1 MENLMCKMHDAPE
14 IVDAAMDHVVDYY
27 FQVNERI
34 LASAAD
40 LIDVFFIGNDFGSQ
54 AGPLISPAM
63 FRRFIVP
70 HLKRL
75 TGLAHDYG
83 LKVMMHC

>member
-14 IVDAAMDHVVDYY
+14 IVDAVMDHVVDYY

-34 LASAAD
+34 FASAAD

-54 AGPLISPAM
+54 AG
-63 FRRFIVP
+63 R
-70 HLKRL
+70 
-75 TGLAHDYG
+75 
-83 LKVMMHC
+83 